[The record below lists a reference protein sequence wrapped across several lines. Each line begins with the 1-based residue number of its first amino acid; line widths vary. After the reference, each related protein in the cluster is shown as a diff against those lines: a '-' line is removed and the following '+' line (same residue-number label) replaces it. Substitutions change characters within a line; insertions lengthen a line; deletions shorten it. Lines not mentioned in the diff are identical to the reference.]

1 MKKFKILA
9 RHKWTYGAT
18 ITESV
23 EREEGKI
30 RRFTATIRGFRNWL
44 LYEGPLYNNEK
55 LVSALIKKVDEIRDR
70 IDNNDESIFDENT
83 EIVR

>member
-1 MKKFKILA
+1 MTKKSLKKKKFKILA

-30 RRFTATIRGFRNWL
+30 RRFTATIRGFQNWL
-44 LYEGPLYNNEK
+44 LYEGPRDLINQFY
-55 LVSALIKKVDEIRDR
+55 LIAVSDILI
-70 IDNNDESIFDENT
+70 
-83 EIVR
+83 